1 MSEPFCGAKAA
12 LFYQDSLLVYL
23 RDDKAGLPFAACWDF
38 PGGGR
43 EGQESP
49 FACLQR
55 ETREEFGILLQPAQI
70 IWQRSYPSWHQPGRL
85 SFFMVGQLNAK
96 QAQAIRFGEEG
107 QCWDWMSAAD
117 YLAQPAAVPY
127 LQQRLQDY
135 LQSPAAARA
144 SAVLGR

>member
-1 MSEPFCGAKAA
+1 MSEPFCGTKAA

-70 IWQRSYPSWHQPGRL
+70 VWQRSYPSWHRPGAQSVFMAGRL
-85 SFFMVGQLNAK
+85 EAS
-96 QAQAIRFGEEG
+96 QAEAIRFGDEG
-107 QCWDWMSAAD
+107 QYWRWMKPGD
-117 YLAQPAAVPY
+117 YLAQSAAVPY

-135 LQSPAAARA
+135 LQAAAMRT
-144 SAVLGR
+144 

>member
-1 MSEPFCGAKAA
+1 MGEVFCGTKAA

-23 RDDKAGLPFAACWDF
+23 RDDKPGLPFAACWDF

-55 ETREEFGILLQPAQI
+55 ETQEEFGIVLKPAQI
-70 IWQRSYPSWHQPGRL
+70 IWQRSYPSWHQPGTL
-85 SFFMVGQLNAK
+85 GVFMVGLLEPS
-96 QAQAIRFGEEG
+96 QAASIRFGDEG
-107 QCWDWMSAAD
+107 QYWRWMRAAD
-117 YLAQPAAVPY
+117 YLALSTAVPY

-135 LQSPAAARA
+135 LQA
-144 SAVLGR
+144 

>member
-1 MSEPFCGAKAA
+1 MAEVFCGSKAA

-23 RDDKAGLPFAACWDF
+23 RDDKPGLPFAACWDF

-55 ETREEFGILLQPAQI
+55 ETCEEFGILLQPAQI
-70 IWQRSYPSWHQPGRL
+70 IWQRSYPSWHQPGAQSVFMAGRL
-85 SFFMVGQLNAK
+85 EAD
-96 QAQAIRFGEEG
+96 QAAAIHFGDEG
-107 QCWDWMSAAD
+107 QYWRWMTPAD
-117 YLAQPAAVPY
+117 YLAQRAAVPY

-135 LQSPAAARA
+135 LGERAA
-144 SAVLGR
+144 

>member
-12 LFYQDSLLVYL
+12 LFYQDCLLVYL
-23 RDDKAGLPFAACWDF
+23 RDDKPGLPFAACWDF

-55 ETREEFGILLQPAQI
+55 ETQEEFGILLHAGQI
-70 IWQRSYPSWHQPGRL
+70 IWQRSYPSWHQLGAL
-85 SFFMVGQLNAK
+85 SAFMVGKLVA
-96 QAQAIRFGEEG
+96 AQAESIRFGDEG
-107 QCWDWMSAAD
+107 QRWGWMSTTD
-117 YLAQPAAVPY
+117 YLAQTAAVPY

-135 LQSPAAARA
+135 LATL
-144 SAVLGR
+144 LGE

>member
-23 RDDKAGLPFAACWDF
+23 RDDKPGLPFAACWDF

-55 ETREEFGILLQPAQI
+55 ETAEEFGILLQPEQLL
-70 IWQRSYPSWHQPGRL
+70 WQRSYPSWHQSGVV
-85 SFFMVGQLNAK
+85 SFFMVGQLRAE
-96 QAQAIRFGEEG
+96 QVAAIRFGDEG
-107 QCWDWMSAAD
+107 QCWRWMTPAE
-117 YLAQPAAVPY
+117 YLGHRAAVPY
-127 LQQRLQDY
+127 LQQRLQHY
-135 LQSPAAARA
+135 LQHM
-144 SAVLGR
+144 GD

>member
-1 MSEPFCGAKAA
+1 MREPFCGAKAA

-23 RDDKAGLPFAACWDF
+23 RDDKPGLPFAACWDF

-43 EGQESP
+43 EGQESR

-70 IWQRSYPSWHQPGRL
+70 VWQRSYPSWHQPG
-85 SFFMVGQLNAK
+85 SQSVFMVGRLATA
-96 QAQAIRFGEEG
+96 QAAAIRFGDEG
-107 QCWDWMSAAD
+107 QCWRWMKPGD
-117 YLAQPAAVPY
+117 YLAQSAAVPY

-135 LQSPAAARA
+135 LDEQRS
-144 SAVLGR
+144 

>member
-1 MSEPFCGAKAA
+1 MTEAFCGTKAA

-23 RDDKAGLPFAACWDF
+23 RDDKPGLPFAACWDF

-70 IWQRSYPSWHQPGRL
+70 IWQRRYPSWHQVGAH
-85 SFFMVGQLNAK
+85 SVFMVGKLAA
-96 QAQAIRFGEEG
+96 AQAEAIQFGEEG
-107 QCWDWMSAAD
+107 QCWGWMSTTD
-117 YLAQPAAVPY
+117 YLAQIAAVPY

-135 LQSPAAARA
+135 LAT
-144 SAVLGR
+144 LLDG